1 MLKLE
6 IKGCWARLTRRARR
20 SAFLSESSAVAAR
33 ARRPRG
39 DQDRGGKFDHP
50 GGRASDGGALRMRVR
65 SRRLGCSCG
74 PSCGWQDLAHP
85 SWAPA
90 TNAASSRSMAAS
102 SRRRLG
108 EPRVGSSVPSR
119 LGAPRQALPRP
130 PCPACRVSSRCSCCP
145 LGPCLPCGAC
155 ARCRG
160 AAQVLFA
167 GRSPQFGAER
177 LDSSPPSSWCGA

>member
-1 MLKLE
+1 MFVNQGLLALPMLGQTQQLQ
-6 IKGCWARLTRRARR
+6 
-20 SAFLSESSAVAAR
+20 AR
-33 ARRPRG
+33 ARLPSCRQPWRRVRG
-39 DQDRGGKFDHP
+39 RARGTRTAGKVRSP
-50 GGRASDGGALRMRVR
+50 GRASVAPCTCACGHAV
-65 SRRLGCSCG
+65 LGVLVV
-74 PSCGWQDLAHP
+74 QVDLAHP